1 MIFIDHTEVLEGQVA
16 VVDLAGP
23 LDSDSSTEFEEYAN
37 RILDG
42 ETRYII
48 LNMEKVDYISS
59 AGIGLILYL
68 QKTIN
73 RLGGYFVIFNL
84 NAEIQSLFSLLGFDR
99 VLSMAETRIE
109 SMEIIDRQM
118 ELRGGELT
126 DSENIAESKTEA
138 EKNQDFTKIPPS
150 PQQTEENIPL
160 HSQPKEEREPSLK
173 PEAAV
178 HFDPFIIECNH
189 CNSLIR
195 IKAPGTYLCPDCSA
209 SFTVNNEMAVSYG

>member
-138 EKNQDFTKIPPS
+138 EKNQDFTKIPLSAADRRKYSSSLSTEGGAGAFTEAGSSS
-150 PQQTEENIPL
+150 P
-160 HSQPKEEREPSLK
+160 
-173 PEAAV
+173 
-178 HFDPFIIECNH
+178 F
-189 CNSLIR
+189 
-195 IKAPGTYLCPDCSA
+195 
-209 SFTVNNEMAVSYG
+209 